1 MLKALVRRICDLWR
15 RKPGVIWIWI
25 NKMDI
30 FWLHAANPISLGLL
44 EGMDLDHC
52 VSQLRIDMGWFGATL
67 AAAHV
72 ETTQCA
78 LSSASLFI
86 WSQSGDWLLGS

>member
-1 MLKALVRRICDLWR
+1 MDLDPQNGRIVL
-15 RKPGVIWIWI
+15 
-25 NKMDI
+25 
-30 FWLHAANPISLGLL
+30 LHAAKPISLGLGTGT

-52 VSQLRIDMGWFGATL
+52 VSQTRIDMGWFGATL

-72 ETTQCA
+72 QTAQRA